1 MDLKSVETVLSIIVM
16 VILGYLIRRW
26 GVLEAKDAQSLNKIV
41 VNLAIPSMIFLAMYG
56 ADLSIIP
63 ILAPIPLVC
72 IMVAAI
78 TGTLAYIWTRS
89 KNLPQKTRWSI
100 IIPAAMLNSGFLGYP
115 IALGVF
121 GTDGLVRAIFYDM
134 GSILVF
140 IGFGIILLFIFGGR
154 YQDILKRA
162 IIFPPLW
169 GIILG
174 TAANYW
180 TIPLGFLVDDV
191 LGYLA
196 GAAIPLIMISLGLSL
211 ELKGIKENIEAA
223 TITSIIRLI
232 ISPAIAFL
240 IVYMIGMSG
249 LERTVTI
256 IQAAMPSAMLSM
268 VLAINYELDLKLTA
282 SCVFFT
288 TILSLVTLP
297 IIMAL
302 I

>member
-1 MDLKSVETVLSIIVM
+1 MNLSSVETILSIIVM
-16 VILGYLIRRW
+16 VILGYLMRRW
-26 GVLEAKDAQSLNKIV
+26 GILKAGDAQSLNKIV
-41 VNLAIPSMIFLAMYG
+41 VNVAIPSMIFLAMYH
-56 ADLSIIP
+56 ADLSVLP
-63 ILAPIPLVC
+63 SLTPIPLVC

-78 TGTLAYIWTRS
+78 TGGLAYVWTKIKRF
-89 KNLPQKTRWSI
+89 PEKTRWSI
-100 IIPAAMLNSGFLGYP
+100 IIPSAMLNSGFLGYP

-121 GTDGLVRAIFYDM
+121 GGDGLVRAIFYDM

-162 IIFPPLW
+162 LIFPPLW

-174 TAANYW
+174 IAANYFA
-180 TIPLGFLVDDV
+180 ISLGFMADDV
-191 LGYLA
+191 LNYLS

-211 ELKGIKENIEAA
+211 EFKGIKEHFESAA
-223 TITSIIRLI
+223 MASFIRLI

-240 IVYMIGMSG
+240 IVLMVGLTG
-249 LERTVTI
+249 LERNVTI

-268 VLAINYELDLKLTA
+268 VLAINYDLDLKLTA
-282 SCVFFT
+282 ACVFLS
-288 TILSLVTLP
+288 TILSLLTLP
-297 IIMAL
+297 LVLAL